1 MYRRLCIQKDL
12 NELKTWFNTLECF
25 NNELDHISIIEEQLI
40 KTTSALSLIQT
51 ISRKNIMVMA
61 NLCKYEK

>member
-1 MYRRLCIQKDL
+1 MHRRLCIQKDL

-51 ISRKNIMVMA
+51 VALPKLRH
-61 NLCKYEK
+61 Y